1 MSIIYFFNSL
11 LRSSVLKI
19 TFIGQPCWNG
29 IINDIAVYCGCHRRS
44 IPITLL
50 FLSDQLL
57 FQQIYTI
64 DDSHSMD

>member
-1 MSIIYFFNSL
+1 MSIIYFLTHYFD
-11 LRSSVLKI
+11 RVLKI
-19 TFIGQPCWNG
+19 TFIGQPCWND
-29 IINDIAVYCGCHRRS
+29 IINDIAVYCDCHRRS

-64 DDSHSMD
+64 DDSHPMD